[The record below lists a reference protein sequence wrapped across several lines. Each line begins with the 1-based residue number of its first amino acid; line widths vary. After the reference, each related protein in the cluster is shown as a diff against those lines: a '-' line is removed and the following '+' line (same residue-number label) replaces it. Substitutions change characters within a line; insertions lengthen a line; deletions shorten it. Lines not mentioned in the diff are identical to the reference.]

1 MDVTKKEET
10 IKQLNSFLKGI
21 NMGIDS
27 FEIYLDKTDSSK
39 LKHEFTKIISKFKSQ
54 KKIIISYIE
63 KVNGDPN
70 DSLGVSG
77 EIASFFERVK
87 DIFMNN
93 DDEILKSATKAMDM
107 GIKGG
112 SNAITNLKN
121 INANQSIINSLNDML
136 QEYEIILNNLNLLYK
151 KSVIK

>member
-107 GIKGG
+107 GIKGS

-121 INANQSIINSLNDML
+121 INANQSMINSLNDML

>member
-93 DDEILKSATKAMDM
+93 DDEILKSATNAMDM

-121 INANQSIINSLNDML
+121 INANQSMINSLNDML

>member
-10 IKQLNSFLKGI
+10 IKQSNSFLKGI

-121 INANQSIINSLNDML
+121 INANQSMINSLNDML

>member
-121 INANQSIINSLNDML
+121 INADQSVINSLNDIL

>member
-70 DSLGVSG
+70 DSLGVNG

-121 INANQSIINSLNDML
+121 INANQSMINSLNDML

>member
-121 INANQSIINSLNDML
+121 INADQSMINSLNDIL

>member
-63 KVNGDPN
+63 KVNGNPN

-77 EIASFFERVK
+77 EIASFFERIK

-121 INANQSIINSLNDML
+121 INANQSMINSLNDML

>member
-121 INANQSIINSLNDML
+121 INANQSKINSLNDML

>member
-54 KKIIISYIE
+54 KKIIILYIE

-121 INANQSIINSLNDML
+121 INANQSMINSLNDML